1 MEMRICLVLSGENG
15 RGSEE
20 EGDLFSGERDE
31 NGLEA
36 ESDLGRTFAK
46 TELQIRIRLPTA
58 K

>member
-1 MEMRICLVLSGENG
+1 MRICLVLSGENG